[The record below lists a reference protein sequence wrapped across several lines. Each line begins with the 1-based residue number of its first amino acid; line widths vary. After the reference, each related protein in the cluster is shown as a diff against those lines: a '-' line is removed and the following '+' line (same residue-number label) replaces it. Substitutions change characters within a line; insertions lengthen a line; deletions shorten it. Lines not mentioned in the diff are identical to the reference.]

1 MMRSF
6 WTLSEARTGDPVPGR
21 PVAGVR
27 KGAREVDASRSA
39 RESGASVEFVRV
51 TKRYGASPAV
61 ADLNLLVEPGEF
73 LTLLGP
79 SGSGKSTVL
88 MLLAG
93 FVEPSAGE
101 IRVDGRDLSRVPA
114 NRRNQGVVFQNYAL
128 FPHMTVRE
136 NLAYPLA
143 ARGIAGEEG
152 DGLIART
159 VERVRMPELLDRYPH
174 QLSGG
179 QQQRVALARAIVFQP
194 PLLLMDESLSALDR
208 NLREEMQYELKEL
221 HRQLRTTIIFV
232 THDQGEALTMSDRVA
247 VLQSGRLAQ
256 LGRPR
261 DIYERPIS
269 SFVARFLGD
278 TNFIEATV
286 IGAASGLVEIE
297 TAAGRRLL
305 AYTPDAA
312 LPGAKLRAMV
322 RPEGIELMPHGQ
334 SLPASGAD
342 PCCRLAGR
350 VVREAF
356 VGGYHRYWLRSDD
369 LELCAKV
376 PSSARHHAFAVDD
389 DVDIVIHAK
398 DLLVMAD

>member
-1 MMRSF
+1 MRSF
-6 WTLSEARTGDPVPGR
+6 WTLREARTGDPVPDHA
-21 PVAGVR
+21 VAAFP
-27 KGAREVDASRSA
+27 KGARTVEASSPLC
-39 RESGASVEFVRV
+39 GASVEFVGV
-51 TKRYGASPAV
+51 TKRYGTSPAV
-61 ADLNLLVEPGEF
+61 DDLNLQVEPGEF

-79 SGSGKSTVL
+79 SGSGKSTIL

-93 FVEPSAGE
+93 FVDPSAGK
-101 IRVDGRDLSRVPA
+101 IRVDGRDLHHVPA

-143 ARGIAGEEG
+143 ARGIGGLERDA
-152 DGLIART
+152 LIART

-194 PLLLMDESLSALDR
+194 PLLLMDEPLSALDR

-232 THDQGEALTMSDRVA
+232 THDQSEALTMSDRVA

-261 DIYERPIS
+261 NIYERPS
-269 SFVARFLGD
+269 NAFVARFLGD

-286 IGAASGLVEIE
+286 IGRSSGLVEVE

-305 AYTPDAA
+305 ARAPEGWLPDRKTRVMA
-312 LPGAKLRAMV
+312 
-322 RPEGIELMPHGQ
+322 RPEALEL
-334 SLPASGAD
+334 LPCDPSTVSSG
-342 PCCRLAGR
+342 PEPRNRLAGR
-350 VVREAF
+350 IVREVF
-356 VGGYHRYWLRSDD
+356 VGGFHRYWLKSDD

-376 PSSARHHAFAVDD
+376 PSSARHPAFAVGE

-398 DLLVMAD
+398 DLLVMVD